1 MRLGS
6 SRVVAAVISVHPGS
20 RVAAGITARLGSP
33 VAAAAETSNALEAAA
48 SEMAAATTAVAMVEA
63 AVGGK
68 SFLHQE
74 SITVSSH

>member
-33 VAAAAETSNALEAAA
+33 VAAAETSNALEAAA
-48 SEMAAATTAVAMVEA
+48 SEIAAATTAVAMVEA